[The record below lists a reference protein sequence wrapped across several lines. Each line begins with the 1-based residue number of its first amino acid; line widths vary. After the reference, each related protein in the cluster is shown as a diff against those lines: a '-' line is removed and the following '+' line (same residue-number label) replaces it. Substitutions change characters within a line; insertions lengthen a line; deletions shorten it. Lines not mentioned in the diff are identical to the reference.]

1 MQANDVNQ
9 ALKRVSSDE
18 IKRNYTQITG
28 EEAAARLFAGEEVF
42 SVYRLMSWKII
53 DGKLCVKH
61 LNFDHDKTYDTSK
74 LYFNAFLDENID
86 WYVAP
91 PFDARKEMLAR
102 PGEWVAKFTKDGVT
116 SYIGFDRNNMGA
128 VGSFSLEK
136 CASYNPD
143 SSVLMADADDINRAI
158 PLDDADLAKLAAL
171 KADEKGVE
179 A

>member
-28 EEAAARLFAGEEVF
+28 REALERLLAGDEIFSTGGWAWKVIGNKALARKYAQTDT
-42 SVYRLMSWKII
+42 YI
-53 DGKLCVKH
+53 DCKLQV
-61 LNFDHDKTYDTSK
+61 SP
-74 LYFNAFLDENID
+74 FLDPKDND

-102 PGEWVAKFTKDGVT
+102 PGEWVAKYGRIDGWA
-116 SYIGFDRNNMGA
+116 YIGFDRDEMVV
-128 VGSFSLEK
+128 VGST
-136 CASYNPD
+136 D
-143 SSVLMADADDINRAI
+143 IGQSVNLTDAELTAMADQINEAI

-171 KADEKGVE
+171 KANEKGVE

>member
-1 MQANDVNQ
+1 MQPNDVNR
-9 ALKRVSSDE
+9 AVKRVSSDE

-74 LYFNAFLDENID
+74 LYFNAFLDENTD

-102 PGEWVAKFTKDGVT
+102 PGEWVAKYESTYGW
-116 SYIGFDRNNMGA
+116 SYIGFDRKNMVA
-128 VGSFSLEK
+128 VE
-136 CASYNPD
+136 
-143 SSVLMADADDINRAI
+143 SVLIKRDPVYNTELSVFAADADDIDRAI
-158 PLDDADLAKLAAL
+158 PLDDADLAKLASL
-171 KADEKGVE
+171 SKEGE
-179 A
+179 

>member
-74 LYFNAFLDENID
+74 LYFNAFLDENTD

-102 PGEWVAKFTKDGVT
+102 PGEWVAKYFNEDARTWD
-116 SYIGFDRNNMGA
+116 YLGFDRNEMIAIGGNDA
-128 VGSFSLEK
+128 T
-136 CASYNPD
+136 
-143 SSVLMADADDINRAI
+143 SSVEYTVLCETPGAEEINAAI
-158 PLDDADLAKLAAL
+158 PLDDADLAKLAVL
-171 KADEKGVE
+171 KAGEVSG
-179 A
+179 

>member
-1 MQANDVNQ
+1 
-9 ALKRVSSDE
+9 
-18 IKRNYTQITG
+18 G

-74 LYFNAFLDENID
+74 LYFNAFLDENTD

-102 PGEWVAKFTKDGVT
+102 PGEWVAKFKTMSGWAF
-116 SYIGFDRNNMGA
+116 IGFDLPEMVA
-128 VGSFSLEK
+128 VYSENIG
-136 CASYNPD
+136 
-143 SSVLMADADDINRAI
+143 DAVDINGPAIVPAAREINEAI